1 MQRVSKASV
10 TVGDETVGRI
20 GAGLLVFIGLSR
32 DDSEAEARHIVDKT
46 VNLRIF
52 PDETGRFNRSAL
64 DVGAALLVISQ
75 FTLYGDTRKGRRP
88 SFAQA
93 SPPEQAG
100 TSVRQDSRA
109 VRGVRAQR
117 WRGAGSRPTWMWP
130 FATTARSPSCWTPQ
144 TGPAPAEARSPLNQS
159 VPPFNSTCGYLP
171 RLYGHMPMSFLSGA
185 KNLGWGRLTE

>member
-1 MQRVSKASV
+1 MRALVQRVSEASV

-20 GAGLLVFIGLSR
+20 GTGLLVFIGLSR

-93 SPPEQAG
+93 APPEQAG
-100 TSVRQDSRA
+100 PLFDRTVELFEESGLRVETGRFQAHMDVALRNDGPVTIMLDSADRA
-109 VRGVRAQR
+109 
-117 WRGAGSRPTWMWP
+117 RPR
-130 FATTARSPSCWTPQ
+130 RSS
-144 TGPAPAEARSPLNQS
+144 
-159 VPPFNSTCGYLP
+159 
-171 RLYGHMPMSFLSGA
+171 
-185 KNLGWGRLTE
+185 